1 MSFGTRR
8 ILPSV
13 VRDGEV
19 DSGEV
24 SSATS
29 SDTLLITIVYATE
42 QEIAIPKEADTIVS
56 VTPAP

>member
-1 MSFGTRR
+1 MTFGARR

-19 DSGEV
+19 NTGTA
-24 SSATS
+24 ATS
-29 SDTLLITIVYATE
+29 NDTVTSTIIYATE
-42 QEIAIPKEADTIVS
+42 QETQTPKEADTIVS